1 MSPSHS
7 SGGIAPA
14 LRGGAMS
21 MIAPAL
27 GAWLL
32 FTSFASAQDASTSAG
47 QGGIIANLL
56 TIGGEEVNTLAEIK
70 LGIADCDANAT
81 LEFELDGTPMNK
93 ASIDIY
99 TGTNCNRT
107 DRINEDVQRCTYV
120 DTRETNEQTQD
131 LRLELMARDLVEDC
145 ASGTES
151 MPTIWFLAV
160 DDPMSAEDVG
170 NNYATYELLGIDMS
184 APDAPTEVVG
194 GSGENE
200 IPIEWDTDEADID
213 RFIVF
218 IDDNPTE
225 GGGGAGSGG
234 EADGGGASANT
245 GDCGSSV
252 LQPNMSAD
260 DVPSSIR
267 RKEVNE
273 PTATG
278 FELSPGDV
286 GGMMAAVAVVAVD
299 EAGNQSPLSN
309 TACVKVVPTEGFWDR
324 YEANGGKAQG
334 GCPCSALGPAQLQT
348 AWPVALALLLLRRS
362 SRRRRPS

>member
-1 MSPSHS
+1 MSRVARSLHQRGRMSPSHS
-7 SGGIAPA
+7 W
-14 LRGGAMS
+14 
-21 MIAPAL
+21 IAPAL

-107 DRINEDVQRCTYV
+107 DRINEDVNRCTYV
-120 DTRETNEQTQD
+120 DTREVNEQTQD

-160 DDPMSAEDVG
+160 DNPMSAEDVG
-170 NNYATYELLGIDMS
+170 NSYGTYEALGIDLR
-184 APDAPTEVVG
+184 APDAPSSVVG
-194 GSGENE
+194 GSGENQ
-200 IPIEWDTDEADID
+200 IPIDWDTDDTDIE

-218 IDDNPTE
+218 IDNDPTE
-225 GGGGAGSGG
+225 NGGGAGSGG
-234 EADGGGASANT
+234 ETDGGTGNT
-245 GDCGSSV
+245 GGCGSLV
-252 LQPNMSAD
+252 LQPNAD
-260 DVPSSIR
+260 PDELPSGIR
-267 RKEVNE
+267 RKEVDE

-278 FELSPGDV
+278 VELSPDDID
-286 GGMMAAVAVVAVD
+286 GMMAAVAVVAVD
-299 EAGNQSPLSN
+299 EAGNRSPLSN
-309 TACVKVVPTEGFWDR
+309 TACVKIVPTEGFWDR
-324 YEANGGKAQG
+324 YEANGGQAQG

-362 SRRRRPS
+362 ARRRRPS